1 MYKRLHHVT
10 YDTRKGKHRSPLIR
24 AQGAIRLIIPALCCP
39 RSIMCVHC
47 PASDSRISHRPSHGL
62 TTQPPSQSRTHD
74 SPTSQSRTHESATV
88 PVTDSRLTYVPVTDS
103 RLTHR
108 PSHGLTT
115 HPPSQSRSYHI
126 WAGNSC
132 RSSSFHSTLETRADY
147 LSSRESLGPCPLS
160 MPTLGARLSLEGLW
174 RGTAPLTRGCQGVMY
189 IVIS

>member
-39 RSIMCVHC
+39 RSIMYVHC

-74 SPTSQSRTHESATV
+74 SPTSQSRTHESAT
-88 PVTDSRLTYVPVTDS
+88 VPVTDS

>member
-108 PSHGLTT
+108 PRHGVTT
-115 HPPSQSRSYHI
+115 HPPSQSRSHDSPTSQSRTHDSPTVPVTELSHLGGQLLPQQLVPFH
-126 WAGNSC
+126 AG
-132 RSSSFHSTLETRADY
+132 DQ
-147 LSSRESLGPCPLS
+147 G
-160 MPTLGARLSLEGLW
+160 RLFVL
-174 RGTAPLTRGCQGVMY
+174 
-189 IVIS
+189 

>member
-108 PSHGLTT
+108 PRHGVTTQPPSQSRSHDSPTVPVTDSRLTHRPSHGLTT
-115 HPPSQSRSYHI
+115 HPPSQSRTHDSPTVPVTELSHLGGQLLPQQLVPFH
-126 WAGNSC
+126 AG
-132 RSSSFHSTLETRADY
+132 DQ
-147 LSSRESLGPCPLS
+147 G
-160 MPTLGARLSLEGLW
+160 RLFVL
-174 RGTAPLTRGCQGVMY
+174 
-189 IVIS
+189 